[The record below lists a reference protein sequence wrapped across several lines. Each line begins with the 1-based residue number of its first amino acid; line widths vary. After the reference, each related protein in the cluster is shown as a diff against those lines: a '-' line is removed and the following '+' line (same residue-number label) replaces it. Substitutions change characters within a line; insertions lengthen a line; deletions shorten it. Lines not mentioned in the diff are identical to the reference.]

1 VEGMGLFILSV
12 RGLPEVWMRPTC
24 KPGASLRTHHCLA
37 ASIWSLVGIMLM
49 ARGGLFLH
57 AVGKLWLFLPA
68 MAVGTIK
75 SFFMLDKAARKNL
88 VRLAGKEDGDC
99 LGGVY
104 SARMWGLVGAMMALG
119 WLLRRLG
126 LPGEW
131 VGGIYVAIGWA
142 LFFSSRLLWQRAI
155 RFPS

>member
-1 VEGMGLFILSV
+1 MGL
-12 RGLPEVWMRPTC
+12 PC

-49 ARGGLFLH
+49 TRGGLFLH
-57 AVGKLWLFLPA
+57 AAARVWLFVPA
-68 MAVGTIK
+68 VAVGTCK
-75 SFFMLDKAARKNL
+75 SLFMLDKTARKNL
-88 VRLAGKEDGDC
+88 LRLSGKEDGDC

-104 SARMWGLVGAMMALG
+104 SVPMWGLVVVMMAAG
-119 WLLRRLG
+119 FLLRLSG

-131 VGGIYVAIGWA
+131 IGTLYVAIGWA

-155 RFPS
+155 RYPS